1 LGIKRDD
8 AVIESF
14 DSMRRLAVVGA
25 GVLALAGCSFSSDSL
40 WPSLTGEAPSADAP
54 AAQSV
59 AIQPSAGERA
69 GSPLIGGP
77 PPLGSTNFEVRPP
90 APTQPTGTFVGEKV
104 IQLRGDLVRLQD
116 SIRGHNGTLQSLRA
130 TTAQNALNYHQTV
143 AGIESRLQVGTTPG
157 NPQLVD
163 QWNSAQRQLEQV
175 NTDISNMNALA
186 NRVSSDAALSTY
198 LLESV
203 RAAYGLSGAVEA
215 DHEQLAVL
223 EDDTN
228 QTVVLIDRLLTELSD
243 DIRRQS
249 SYAANERNDLNT
261 MAVAIKNGELF
272 GTSLANRSFG
282 GGAMASAPGAS
293 SFPAPAS
300 TGVAGRRPLVV
311 IRFDRPGVEYEQPLY
326 SAVRR
331 ALETRPEAIFDVIAV
346 SPQSA
351 NQGRNALDANQAK
364 RNAQTVFR
372 SLQEMGLPP
381 GRVAL
386 SAQSAPDARTNEVR
400 IYVR

>member
-1 LGIKRDD
+1 MIG
-8 AVIESF
+8 SF
-14 DSMRRLAVVGA
+14 DSMRRLAVVSA

-40 WPSLTGEAPSADAP
+40 WPSLTGEPPSAEAP
-54 AAQSV
+54 TTSV
-59 AIQPSAGERA
+59 AIPASSGERS

-77 PPLGSTNFEVRPP
+77 PPLGNTNFEISAP
-90 APTQPTGTFVGEKV
+90 APAQQTGTFVGEKV
-104 IQLRGDLVRLQD
+104 IQLRGDLIRLQD
-116 SIRGHNGTLQSLRA
+116 SIRGHNGTLQSLRQQ
-130 TTAQNALNYHQTV
+130 TVQNAQNYHQSV
-143 AGIESRLQVGTTPG
+143 ASIESRLQVGTTPG

-186 NRVSSDAALSTY
+186 NRVSADAALSTY

-215 DHEQLAVL
+215 DHENLSVL
-223 EDDTN
+223 EDETN

-282 GGAMASAPGAS
+282 GGTSLAASPGANS
-293 SFPAPAS
+293 IPAPSSA
-300 TGVAGRRPLVV
+300 GLAGRRPLVV
-311 IRFDRPGVEYEQPLY
+311 IRFDRPGVDYEQPLY
-326 SAVRR
+326 SAIRR
-331 ALETRPEAIFDVIAV
+331 ALERRPEAIFDVVAV

-351 NQGRNALDANQAK
+351 NQGRAALDANQAK
-364 RNAQTVFR
+364 RNAQNVFR
-372 SLQEMGLPP
+372 SLQELGLPP

>member
-1 LGIKRDD
+1 MIGSI
-8 AVIESF
+8 
-14 DSMRRLAVVGA
+14 DSMRRLAVIGA
-25 GVLALAGCSFSSDSL
+25 GVIALTGCSFSTDYL
-40 WPSLTGEAPSADAP
+40 WPSLTGEAPSAEAP
-54 AAQSV
+54 PAQTI

-69 GSPLIGGP
+69 GLPLSGGP
-77 PPLGSTNFEVRPP
+77 PTLGGTNFEVRAPSP
-90 APTQPTGTFVGEKV
+90 ATPTGTFVGEKV
-104 IQLRGDLVRLQD
+104 QQLRGDLIRLQD
-116 SIRGHNGTLQSLRA
+116 SIRGHNGGLQSLRGQ
-130 TTAQNALNYHQTV
+130 TVQNAQTYHQTM
-143 AGIESRLQVGTTPG
+143 AAIESRLQVGTTPG

-163 QWNSAQRQLEQV
+163 HWNSAQRQLEQV

-186 NRVSSDAALSTY
+186 NRVSADAALSTY

-223 EDDTN
+223 EDETN

-249 SYAANERNDLNT
+249 SYVANERNDLNT

-282 GGAMASAPGAS
+282 GGIPQASAGGG
-293 SFPAPAS
+293 FPAPSSAPVS
-300 TGVAGRRPLVV
+300 GRRPLVV
-311 IRFDRPGVEYEQPLY
+311 IRFDRPGVDYEQPLY

-331 ALETRPEAIFDVIAV
+331 ALERRPEAIFDVVAV

-351 NQGRNALDANQAK
+351 NQGRAALNANEAK
-364 RNAQTVFR
+364 RNAQAVFR
-372 SLQEMGLPP
+372 SLQELGLPP

-386 SAQSAPDARTNEVR
+386 SAQSAGDARTNEVR
-400 IYVR
+400 IFVR

>member
-1 LGIKRDD
+1 
-8 AVIESF
+8 
-14 DSMRRLAVVGA
+14 M
-25 GVLALAGCSFSSDSL
+25 
-40 WPSLTGEAPSADAP
+40 
-54 AAQSV
+54 
-59 AIQPSAGERA
+59 
-69 GSPLIGGP
+69 
-77 PPLGSTNFEVRPP
+77 
-90 APTQPTGTFVGEKV
+90 
-104 IQLRGDLVRLQD
+104 
-116 SIRGHNGTLQSLRA
+116 
-130 TTAQNALNYHQTV
+130 
-143 AGIESRLQVGTTPG
+143 
-157 NPQLVD
+157 
-163 QWNSAQRQLEQV
+163 
-175 NTDISNMNALA
+175 
-186 NRVSSDAALSTY
+186 
-198 LLESV
+198 

-215 DHEQLAVL
+215 DHEQLSIL

-282 GGAMASAPGAS
+282 GTGMAATPGGA